1 VTVPPFLSVDRRVP
15 PPLAD
20 ESLQAT
26 MVASDRQAIP
36 SCSNLRSFI
45 REFLLLDCRD
55 GAAAREM
62 VDAVVDRHA

>member
-1 VTVPPFLSVDRRVP
+1 
-15 PPLAD
+15 
-20 ESLQAT
+20 

-45 REFLLLDCRD
+45 REFLLLDGRD